1 MRGRSSSIS
10 APSGL
15 PQRVQLPRH
24 PSVAVHPFLA
34 VEISKPRGLSHIAVI
49 AWHEHELEVEAAQ
62 AHQPTDVVETDRGAT
77 GLPSGDCRLGRRSSA
92 CQLGL
97 RESRAAACLPD
108 QITAVGRHSTIIAV
122 LLYLGRCTAIYE
134 ARRAP

>member
-24 PSVAVHPFLA
+24 PSVAVHPLLA
-34 VEISKPRGLSHIAVI
+34 VEIRKPRGLSHIAVI
-49 AWHEHELEVEAAQ
+49 AWHEHDLEVEAAQ
-62 AHQPTDVVETDRGAT
+62 AHQSTDVVETDCGAT
-77 GLPSGDCRLGRRSSA
+77 GLPSGDCRLGRRGSA

-97 RESRAAACLPD
+97 RETRAAACLPN
-108 QITAVGRHSTIIAV
+108 QVTAIGRHLKIIAV
-122 LLYLGRCTAIYE
+122 LLYVNALVFVAASVR
-134 ARRAP
+134 